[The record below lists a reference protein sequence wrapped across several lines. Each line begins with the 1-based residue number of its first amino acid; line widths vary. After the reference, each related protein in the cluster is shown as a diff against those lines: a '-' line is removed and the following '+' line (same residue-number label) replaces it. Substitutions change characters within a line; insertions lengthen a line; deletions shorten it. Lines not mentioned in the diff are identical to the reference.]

1 MLQPLVPLLHL
12 AHDRRRRRC
21 RLVVLHP
28 SAAHELELPARDDAM
43 QQLGATNSGQA
54 TAEVAR
60 PSCAKQLVRALHY
73 LHENR
78 IIHRDM
84 KPQNIL
90 ISSNGKVK
98 LCDFAF
104 SKFKLSGSSAGGGA
118 ASAAFDS
125 TVGTPAWMAPEVLRG
140 DAYTMRGE

>member
-1 MLQPLVPLLHL
+1 MISRNVS
-12 AHDRRRRRC
+12 C
-21 RLVVLHP
+21 
-28 SAAHELELPARDDAM
+28 
-43 QQLGATNSGQA
+43 GQ
-54 TAEVAR
+54 
-60 PSCAKQLVRALHY
+60 
-73 LHENR
+73 
-78 IIHRDM
+78 
-84 KPQNIL
+84 
-90 ISSNGKVK
+90 VK

>member
-1 MLQPLVPLLHL
+1 MFWALGCC
-12 AHDRRRRRC
+12 A
-21 RLVVLHP
+21 
-28 SAAHELELPARDDAM
+28 DD
-43 QQLGATNSGQA
+43 LKECSCGQ
-54 TAEVAR
+54 
-60 PSCAKQLVRALHY
+60 
-73 LHENR
+73 
-78 IIHRDM
+78 
-84 KPQNIL
+84 
-90 ISSNGKVK
+90 VK